1 MKTVEENGLLS
12 DSQVGFRPGYG
23 CRDAIMIA
31 NTLVEKGLNLGF
43 EDMRLMFVDIKVCY
57 NYEETKTICSHL
69 FNAI

>member
-43 EDMRLMFVDIKVCY
+43 EDMRLMFVDISPAQDSRHQRSDLL
-57 NYEETKTICSHL
+57 TD
-69 FNAI
+69 